1 MCCITLRYVITKK
14 TLTKIRRKFS
24 KISLIVIKYSAG
36 KLRMSKPC
44 GACINSMRALGFK
57 DIYYTDEDGNIT
69 VEKIRDIESTHIS
82 FLQKYNPHMR

>member
-1 MCCITLRYVITKK
+1 
-14 TLTKIRRKFS
+14 
-24 KISLIVIKYSAG
+24 
-36 KLRMSKPC
+36 
-44 GACINSMRALGFK
+44 MRALGFK